1 MSSNKLTSPYTDT
14 ELYSRILLQAKD
26 INNDIYITLKNNLK
40 RKVEKKCSKYG
51 YITKV
56 YRLLNYNDGEIPAE
70 NFDAS
75 VIFNIKYS
83 CRLCYPTSES
93 NIICNVDLLNKSL
106 IKASNGPIICIISLN
121 RINTDVF
128 NIDNKGDI
136 IHIDTNHLVTS
147 NDKIIVNIKGINFFP
162 NDERIVVLGH
172 LNNIAT
178 DKEINDYYNNEN
190 FNIENIVDEVNDLN
204 INDSQSDNDN
214 QTDDYNNNNYLNL

>member
-1 MSSNKLTSPYTDT
+1 MSSNKLTSPYSDT

-40 RKVEKKCSKYG
+40 KKVEKKCSKYG

-56 YRLLNYNDGEIPAE
+56 YRLLSYNDGEIPAE

-83 CRLCYPTSES
+83 CRLCYPTNES

-136 IHIDTNHLVTS
+136 IHIDTNHLLTS
-147 NDKIIVNIKGINFFP
+147 NDKIVVNIKGINFFP
-162 NDERIVVLGH
+162 NDERIVVLGY
-172 LNNIAT
+172 LNNIPT

-190 FNIENIVDEVNDLN
+190 FNIENIVENNDLN
-204 INDSQSDNDN
+204 INDNQSDNDN
-214 QTDDYNNNNYLNL
+214 QTDDYNNNNYINL